1 MLFLDNTF
9 LYIRE
14 FIAAIGV
21 AVITGGAIISLYQ
34 LYMLVMHKKY
44 DPNQI
49 RLQFW
54 KSVILGLEF
63 MVGADIIGSLV
74 NPNYYSLGLLAI
86 IVSIRSFLS
95 YFINLELEALTPK
108 QRKEMK

>member
-1 MLFLDNTF
+1 MLFLNITF

-21 AVITGGAIISLYQ
+21 AVITVGAFVSLHQ
-34 LYMLVMHKKY
+34 MYMMVTQKKY
-44 DPNQI
+44 GPNRI
-49 RLQFW
+49 RLGFG

-86 IVSIRSFLS
+86 IVAIRSFLS
-95 YFINLELEALTPK
+95 YFINLELQALSPK
-108 QRKEMK
+108 QRKEVK

>member
-1 MLFLDNTF
+1 MVFFDTTF

-14 FIAAIGV
+14 VIAALGV
-21 AVITGGAIISLYQ
+21 AVITAGAIHSMYQ
-34 LYMLVMHKKY
+34 LYMMVTQKKY
-44 DPNQI
+44 GPNRI
-49 RLQFW
+49 RLEFG

-86 IVSIRSFLS
+86 IVAIRSFLS
-95 YFINLELEALTPK
+95 YFITQEIDALTPK
-108 QRKEMK
+108 ERKSMK